1 MYAFG
6 NLGYN
11 PGAVL
16 DVIEDVAQRRIQE
29 FTAQNVS
36 NTIWG
41 LAKLSA
47 HPHQIKTVACHAC
60 AQCVPGCMP
69 HCCSC
74 KERTC
79 SSSAVHQVPSCDLQC
94 EDLCRV

>member
-47 HPHQIKTVACHAC
+47 HNPQ
-60 AQCVPGCMP
+60 
-69 HCCSC
+69 
-74 KERTC
+74 R
-79 SSSAVHQVPSCDLQC
+79 
-94 EDLCRV
+94 

>member
-29 FTAQNVS
+29 FTPQNVS
-36 NTIWG
+36 NTVWG

-47 HPHQIKTVACHAC
+47 HPPHRYESCLPCIVSLNACCIAAAAKKEHAP
-60 AQCVPGCMP
+60 V
-69 HCCSC
+69 
-74 KERTC
+74 
-79 SSSAVHQVPSCDLQC
+79 QVPSCTLQH
-94 EDLCRV
+94 EDRCRVRN